1 MFLVHFR
8 GPCWAST
15 GQIPEEP
22 KIPVRAR
29 FFGYSEK
36 CATRTLCRRSQ
47 SLAWLHM
54 GPWEDLKPPGGC
66 RAPDMLGSKMGTKM
80 VPVRALKAP
89 STISREKFR
98 GDAICDD
105 GRSPNPLFWVETA
118 SFRADFFGNGLR
130 SPQGALSKKGVD
142 LNPPL

>member
-1 MFLVHFR
+1 MNESMKQR
-8 GPCWAST
+8 
-15 GQIPEEP
+15 INE
-22 KIPVRAR
+22 AR
-29 FFGYSEK
+29 IDVGISGRYSEK

-80 VPVRALKAP
+80 APVRALKAP
-89 STISREKFR
+89 STISRAKFR

-105 GRSPNPLFWVETA
+105 GRSPNPLFGVETA
-118 SFRADFFGNGLR
+118 SFRADFFGNFL
-130 SPQGALSKKGVD
+130 A
-142 LNPPL
+142 